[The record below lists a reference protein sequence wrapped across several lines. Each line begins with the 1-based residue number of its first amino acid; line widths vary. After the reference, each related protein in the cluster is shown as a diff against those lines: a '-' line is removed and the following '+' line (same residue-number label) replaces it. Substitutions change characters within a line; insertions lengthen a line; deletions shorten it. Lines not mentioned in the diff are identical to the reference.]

1 MSSVA
6 ATILQSGPLATRLAG
21 ESALDE
27 IGVVEEWFGRF
38 LLRLRSD
45 RFRDRL
51 QSASQYWRA
60 KGFPHPRL
68 SEREIDDEIARL
80 QRSDRGGRARTK
92 FNSLSTVGLRVANAF
107 HPQMWYVRSHRHLRS
122 PIDYYDDDE
131 HLRKVLQR
139 TPGFW
144 PDRRCWNA
152 QCVRSSFR
160 IAAAGRV
167 ANFRPVMARRLVQSL
182 CPEHG
187 TVLDFS
193 AGYGGRLL
201 GVLSLPV
208 HYIGIDPHPMQIL
221 GLTRMLEILSP
232 RMQGSGEV
240 IHGRAEDIMRRLR
253 RGSIDMVLSSPPYFN
268 LERYAD
274 DPAQSAVRYGAYD
287 EWLSGFLDCL
297 IRESHRVLRRA
308 GVLALNVAN
317 VRGYPIADHAEAV
330 LREHFRRIDI
340 VRMPMGRVPSHGEYA
355 WRRFEPVFVC
365 VK

>member
-1 MSSVA
+1 M
-6 ATILQSGPLATRLAG
+6 GLAP
-21 ESALDE
+21 ESAPAE
-27 IGVVEEWFGRF
+27 IGAVEEWFGRS

-45 RFRDRL
+45 RFRARTQNAL
-51 QSASQYWRA
+51 LYWRA

-68 SEREIDDEIARL
+68 TEREIDEEIGRL
-80 QRSDRGGRARTK
+80 QRSDRDGRARTR

-122 PIDYYDDDE
+122 PIDYYDDDD

-139 TPGFW
+139 APGFW

-167 ANFRPVMARRLVQSL
+167 ANFRPVMARRLVQTF
-182 CPEHG
+182 CPENG

-193 AGYGGRLL
+193 AGYGGRLF
-201 GVLSLPV
+201 GALSLPV
-208 HYIGIDPHPMQIL
+208 HYIGIDAHPMQVL
-221 GLTRMLEILSP
+221 GLTRMLEVLSP
-232 RMQGSGEV
+232 RMSGSGEV
-240 IHGRAEDIMRRLR
+240 IHGRAEDIMRRLGR
-253 RGSIDMVLSSPPYFN
+253 SSVDMVLSSPPYFN

-274 DPAQSAVRYGAYD
+274 DRTQSAVRYGAYD

-297 IRESHRVLRRA
+297 MRESHRVLRRG

-317 VRGYPIADHAEAV
+317 VEGYPIADHANAV
-330 LREHFRRIDI
+330 LRARFRRVDI
-340 VRMPMGRVPSHGEYA
+340 VRMPMGRVPSHREYA